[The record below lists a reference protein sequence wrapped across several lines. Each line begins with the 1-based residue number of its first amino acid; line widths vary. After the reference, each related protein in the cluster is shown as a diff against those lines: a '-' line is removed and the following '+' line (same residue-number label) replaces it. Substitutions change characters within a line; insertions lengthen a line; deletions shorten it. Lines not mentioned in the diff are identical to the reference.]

1 MVKSGT
7 PEYQRERYKKFRERR
22 LAEKREAYW
31 SDPEKMRARN
41 KAQYDANR
49 EKRVQYA
56 REYRRKRR
64 EELAAK
70 ARERYLAGGE
80 AVKARRRE
88 LSKRPEA
95 RAKQYAY
102 IRDWLKRNPEKAVLM
117 DAKRLLSEQMEV
129 RIVDIPEDIAEAK
142 AEHLKLVRWIRQQ
155 LTHQGN
161 DDD

>member
-1 MVKSGT
+1 VTKRINAEACREQYAKHREKRLAAKKAKRDAD
-7 PEYQRERYKKFRERR
+7 PEAARAYQRAMYAKHR
-22 LAEKREAYW
+22 EKRAAEA
-31 SDPEKMRARN
+31 RARR
-41 KAQYDANR
+41 DANR
-49 EKRVQYA
+49 E
-56 REYRRKRR
+56 
-64 EELAAK
+64 ELATK

-129 RIVDIPEDIAEAK
+129 CIADIPEDIAEAK